1 MDVRMVLA
9 KKYIIGLQET
19 SNELDPK
26 LFIIIIIIVVVNI
39 NIIIIIIIIIIISII
54 SIIPPMTYSTSYP
67 MHIVRFDSN
76 DQ

>member
-39 NIIIIIIIIIIISII
+39 NIIIIIIII
-54 SIIPPMTYSTSYP
+54 SIIPPMTYSTLYP

>member
-26 LFIIIIIIVVVNI
+26 LFIIIIIIIVVNI
-39 NIIIIIIIIIIISII
+39 NIIIIIIIIII
-54 SIIPPMTYSTSYP
+54 SIIPLMTYSTLYP

>member
-39 NIIIIIIIIIIISII
+39 NIIIIIIIII

-67 MHIVRFDSN
+67 MHILRFDSN

>member
-26 LFIIIIIIVVVNI
+26 LFIIIIIIIVVNI
-39 NIIIIIIIIIIISII
+39 NIIIIIIII
-54 SIIPPMTYSTSYP
+54 SIIPLMTYSTLYP

>member
-39 NIIIIIIIIIIISII
+39 NIIIIIIIII

>member
-26 LFIIIIIIVVVNI
+26 LFIIIIIIIVVNI
-39 NIIIIIIIIIIISII
+39 NIIVIIIIIIIIIISII
-54 SIIPPMTYSTSYP
+54 PPMTYSTLYP

>member
-39 NIIIIIIIIIIISII
+39 NIIIIIIIIIISII

>member
-39 NIIIIIIIIIIISII
+39 NIIIIIIIIII

>member
-39 NIIIIIIIIIIISII
+39 NIIIIIII

>member
-39 NIIIIIIIIIIISII
+39 NIIIIIIIII
-54 SIIPPMTYSTSYP
+54 SIIPPMTYSTLYP

>member
-39 NIIIIIIIIIIISII
+39 NIIIIIIIIISII

>member
-26 LFIIIIIIVVVNI
+26 LFIIIIIIIVVNI
-39 NIIIIIIIIIIISII
+39 NIIIIIIIIIII

>member
-39 NIIIIIIIIIIISII
+39 NIIIIII